1 MSGIKKLKL
10 KDNNPWILSQ
20 RLRSE
25 RQVIS
30 KGIKLWIT
38 FQVIVKMIIF
48 AIIFDLYSK
57 IQVESFKKK
66 DFNILLL
73 EWRILNTTKV

>member
-25 RQVIS
+25 RQIIS

-38 FQVIVKMIIF
+38 FQVILEMIVITTIF
-48 AIIFDLYSK
+48 GLYSK
-57 IQVESFKKK
+57 TQRKSFKKK
-66 DFNILLL
+66 DFNILLWK
-73 EWRILNTTKV
+73 WRILNTMKV